1 MELTDIGANLGHES
15 FRDDLEEVL
24 ERAARAGVERIVV
37 TGASE
42 AESAAAQRLA
52 ARYPGR
58 LRATAG
64 VHPHVARDWTDTS
77 ADALRELL
85 ARPEVVAVGEAGLDF
100 NRNLSPRASQ
110 ERAFEAQ
117 IELAIELEMPLFL
130 HERDASERFVA
141 ILERHRH
148 RLGPAV
154 VHCFT
159 GDGPALDAYLGLD
172 LHIGITGW
180 ICDERRGTHLHP
192 LVGKIPSE
200 RLMVETDAPY
210 LLPRDLRPRPRGR
223 RNEPACL
230 PHIVERIA
238 RLRGET
244 FEQLARSTTRTARAF
259 FGLEA

>member
-1 MELTDIGANLGHES
+1 MPLIDIGANLGHES
-15 FRDDLEEVL
+15 FRGDLDEVI
-24 ERAARAGVERIVV
+24 ERAAKVGVERIVV

-42 AESAAAQRLA
+42 GESRAAQRLA

-58 LRATAG
+58 LSATAG
-64 VHPHVARDWTDTS
+64 VHPHLARDWTDTS
-77 ADALRELL
+77 ADALLGLL
-85 ARPEVVAVGEAGLDF
+85 SRPEVVAVGEAGLDF
-100 NRNLSPRASQ
+100 NRNFSPRASQ

-117 IELAIELEMPLFL
+117 IELAIALEMPLFM

-159 GDGPALDAYLGLD
+159 GDERELETYLDLD

-192 LVGKIPSE
+192 LVGKIPAE

-223 RNEPACL
+223 RNEPANL
-230 PHIVERIA
+230 PHIVERVA

-244 FEQLARSTTRTARAF
+244 AAQLAQSTTRAARAF
-259 FGLEA
+259 FRLGP

>member
-1 MELTDIGANLGHES
+1 MRLVDIGANLGHEC

-24 ERAARAGVERIVV
+24 ERARGAGVERIVV
-37 TGASE
+37 TGSSE
-42 AESAAAQRLA
+42 RESALAQSIASRFP
-52 ARYPGR
+52 RQ

-64 VHPHVARDWTDTS
+64 VHPHLAREWTDAS
-77 ADALRELL
+77 AGALRELL

-100 NRNLSPRASQ
+100 NRDFSPRDRQ

-117 IELAIELEMPLFL
+117 IELAAELGMPLFM
-130 HERDASERFVA
+130 HERDASERFIA
-141 ILERHRH
+141 IVSRHRH

-154 VHCFT
+154 IHCFT
-159 GDGPALDAYLGLD
+159 GDERALDACLDLD

-180 ICDERRGTHLHP
+180 ICDERRGTHLHR
-192 LVGKIPSE
+192 LVEKIPSE

-230 PHIVERIA
+230 PHIVRRIA
-238 RLRGET
+238 HFRGET
-244 FEQLARSTTRTARAF
+244 PEQLAESSTRAAGAF
-259 FGLEA
+259 FRLED